1 MGAMGATNP
10 YVQSSWST
18 SYQNGVNMK
27 TIKLS
32 NGDTDEWTRLD
43 FDGFSEQGK
52 IVKAVF
58 DLAIDKSSRT
68 FDSLKK
74 CWYIKSELVA
84 PFMAGVQKLIKM
96 RTLNRWIITDERVKL
111 ETFEEFFAEGQGAR
125 EPQAKTL
132 QQLLREFSEILIAA
146 TFPSAQEPFPLRQLS
161 IKTPTLAEAK
171 KFYRLGAVQ
180 LHPDRNNG
188 DGTRMSELNAIWSEL
203 QSLLK

>member
-1 MGAMGATNP
+1 
-10 YVQSSWST
+10 
-18 SYQNGVNMK
+18 MK

-52 IVKAVF
+52 IVGAVF
-58 DLAIDKSSRT
+58 DLAIDKSSRI

-84 PFMAGVQKLIKM
+84 PFMAGIQKLITVN
-96 RTLNRWIITDERVKL
+96 TLSGWTIKDERVKL
-111 ETFEEFFAEGQGAR
+111 ETFEEFFEQGQGAR

-132 QQLLREFSEILIAA
+132 DQLVKDFLQVVKFKAMLTENDIPKGSWDNLKDMKLVYRRAA
-146 TFPSAQEPFPLRQLS
+146 LT
-161 IKTPTLAEAK
+161 
-171 KFYRLGAVQ
+171 

-188 DGTRMSELNAIWSEL
+188 DGSRMSELNAIWSEL
-203 QSLLK
+203 QPLLK